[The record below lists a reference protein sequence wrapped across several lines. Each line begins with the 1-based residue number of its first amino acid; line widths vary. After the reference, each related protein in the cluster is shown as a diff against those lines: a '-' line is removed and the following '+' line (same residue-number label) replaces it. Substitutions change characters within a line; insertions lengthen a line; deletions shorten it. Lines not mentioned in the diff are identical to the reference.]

1 MTQKSALKHDT
12 PVPESHERQAERDT
26 LNDTPELRFL
36 RDEIEALLGSTTV
49 QRATRTPIIHYADDD
64 DTVSPENLGR
74 EWLERATESEETLE
88 RPEQDPDS
96 TLETAPLDEIADDA
110 DEDERADEERAS
122 EAVIRDSIFDRDTEP
137 SVDAK
142 LVQEA
147 VRTAGH

>member
-12 PVPESHERQAERDT
+12 PVPESHERRAERDT

-49 QRATRTPIIHYADDD
+49 QRATRTPIINYADDH
-64 DTVSPENLGR
+64 DTVAPEELGR
-74 EWLERATESEETLE
+74 EWLERATESEQSLE
-88 RPEQDPDS
+88 LPEQDPDS
-96 TLETAPLDEIADDA
+96 TLEAIPLEEIADVE
-110 DEDERADEERAS
+110 DEEERADEELVS
-122 EAVIRDSIFDRDTEP
+122 DAVIRDSVFDRDTEP

-142 LVQEA
+142 LVQDV

>member
-49 QRATRTPIIHYADDD
+49 QRATRSPLIHYADDD
-64 DTVSPENLGR
+64 DTVAPEDLGR
-74 EWLERATESEETLE
+74 EWLARATETEQSLE
-88 RPEQDPDS
+88 LPEQDPDS
-96 TLETAPLDEIADDA
+96 TLETVSLEEIADEE
-110 DEDERADEERAS
+110 DEDEREDEELAS
-122 EAVIRDSIFDRDTEP
+122 KAVIRDSIFDRDTEP

-142 LVQEA
+142 LVEEA